1 MCLIDRGCALN
12 RGRGVI
18 KATPKQ
24 YMDDWTPNVMCEAAI
39 ESRHEAY
46 SNFLS
51 EIVSIN

>member
-24 YMDDWTPNVMCEAAI
+24 YMYDWTPNAKCEAAI
-39 ESRHEAY
+39 ESRHDAY
-46 SNFLS
+46 SNLLP
-51 EIVSIN
+51 ETVSIT